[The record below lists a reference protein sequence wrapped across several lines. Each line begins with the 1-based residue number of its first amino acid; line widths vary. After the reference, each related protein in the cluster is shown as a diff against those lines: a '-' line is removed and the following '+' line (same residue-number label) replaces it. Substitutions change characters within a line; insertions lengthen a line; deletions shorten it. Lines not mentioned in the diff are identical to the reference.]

1 MDHYARTETAVSGG
15 AQPRNHDLVLA
26 ANSLVAGAT
35 YAFQLTASLDNAT
48 DNGRS
53 TVTVVSVSP
62 PTSGKAFVAPTV
74 GVALETAFEL

>member
-53 TVTVVSVSP
+53 TVTVVSVSD
-62 PTSGKAFVAPTV
+62 SGDVSME
-74 GVALETAFEL
+74 GVSFS